1 MVPSERVTTGDMR
14 DYCMSSQ
21 DIKYTDPVPLALQV
35 TTKNTNLSKNFSQR
49 PWRQPQRHQMNPRS
63 MVVGKGPFGV
73 LGVKTGCLRM
83 YTVQGKVLRFRIVL
97 SEWKA

>member
-1 MVPSERVTTGDMR
+1 
-14 DYCMSSQ
+14 
-21 DIKYTDPVPLALQV
+21 
-35 TTKNTNLSKNFSQR
+35 
-49 PWRQPQRHQMNPRS
+49 MNPRS

-73 LGVKTGCLRM
+73 LGVKTGYLRM